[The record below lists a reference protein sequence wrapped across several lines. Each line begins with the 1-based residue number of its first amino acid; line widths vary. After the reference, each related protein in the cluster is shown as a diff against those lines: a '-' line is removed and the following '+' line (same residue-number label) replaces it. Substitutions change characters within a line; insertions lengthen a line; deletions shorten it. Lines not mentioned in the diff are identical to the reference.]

1 MTTASICTIGDEIL
15 IGQIV
20 DTNSS
25 KISRELNNIGVKV
38 RYMVSIGDDHRE
50 IVTQLRK
57 CLNETNIVIV
67 TGGLGPT
74 KDDITKE
81 ALKEL
86 TGATGYKESSEQ
98 MENIVRILNARGIP
112 MIDTNRAQA
121 LVPDTCTVIPNKL
134 GTAPCMSFHLGG
146 YNGSSRPSGSGTSSR
161 SGGSSQLSGGG
172 SVLYSLPGVPFE
184 AIGLLPEIIADIKQ
198 YFNLEHITHH
208 TIVTFGIPESTLAKR
223 IESLE
228 DSLPENIKLA
238 YLPNPTIGVRLRL
251 SQFGGN
257 SDFSRQIAE
266 LQSIIGDA
274 IYGEGDDNLQT
285 VIGRML
291 REMGRRHAAGQNAI
305 VGVPYT
311 LSVAESC
318 TGGHI
323 SELITSVPGCS
334 DYYKGSVTSYANEVK
349 INVLKVPSEVISSH
363 GAVSEECVKAM
374 AEGVLKALDTD
385 FSVATSGIAGPGGG
399 SPEKPVGMAW
409 LAAAYR
415 PRGTSNIII
424 TTQKVGFASSRSVNI
439 ERFASYALN
448 LLRLHILRQ
457 LR

>member
-223 IESLE
+223 IESWE

-238 YLPNPTIGVRLRL
+238 YLPNRRSPHDCPHGVSLM
-251 SQFGGN
+251 
-257 SDFSRQIAE
+257 DP
-266 LQSIIGDA
+266 
-274 IYGEGDDNLQT
+274 
-285 VIGRML
+285 GR
-291 REMGRRHAAGQNAI
+291 
-305 VGVPYT
+305 V
-311 LSVAESC
+311 
-318 TGGHI
+318 
-323 SELITSVPGCS
+323 
-334 DYYKGSVTSYANEVK
+334 
-349 INVLKVPSEVISSH
+349 
-363 GAVSEECVKAM
+363 
-374 AEGVLKALDTD
+374 
-385 FSVATSGIAGPGGG
+385 
-399 SPEKPVGMAW
+399 
-409 LAAAYR
+409 
-415 PRGTSNIII
+415 
-424 TTQKVGFASSRSVNI
+424 
-439 ERFASYALN
+439 
-448 LLRLHILRQ
+448 
-457 LR
+457 